1 MVRQRTLTPSF
12 GGSNPPSPGK
22 KGFSISGTGTFSF
35 MLEYLSHFMERFV
48 EIPEGISY
56 EEMMLNLLAA
66 LHPPTYVHT
75 QNGLRR

>member
-1 MVRQRTLTPSF
+1 
-12 GGSNPPSPGK
+12 
-22 KGFSISGTGTFSF
+22 